1 MAADINLIDM
11 DALAVENPEF
21 VHDLPA
27 GEARLMQK
35 STGYVSTFVAGQA
48 IQENGQATGLLPGSV
63 F

>member
-11 DALAVENPEF
+11 DALAVQHPEF
-21 VHDLPA
+21 VYDLPA

-48 IQENGQATGLLPGSV
+48 IQENGRATGLLPGSV
-63 F
+63 L